1 MAGWNWGTGHA
12 VAELELQNRIL
23 TEEVKRLSK
32 KVEDAER
39 QAEDWQRRYLLG
51 QRQEGAVVAMGGTRL
66 GSYNPATGMIEELPQ

>member
-39 QAEDWQRRYLLG
+39 QAEDWQRRYLLE
-51 QRQEGAVVAMGGTRL
+51 QSR
-66 GSYNPATGMIEELPQ
+66 